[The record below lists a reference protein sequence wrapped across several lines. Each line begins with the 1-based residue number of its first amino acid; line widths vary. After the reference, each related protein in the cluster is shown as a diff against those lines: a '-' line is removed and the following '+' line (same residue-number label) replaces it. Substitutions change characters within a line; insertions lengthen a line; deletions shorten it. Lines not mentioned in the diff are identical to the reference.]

1 MAWDMQAAIIAPID
15 SAYVT
20 SGDSADDVR
29 NQDQN
34 RPCPG
39 LRQPS
44 VTLGARTELAAF
56 AASLP

>member
-1 MAWDMQAAIIAPID
+1 MAWDMHKAILAPID
-15 SAYVT
+15 SVYVT

-34 RPCPG
+34 RPRPG

-44 VTLGARTELAAF
+44 VSLGARTALAAI

>member
-1 MAWDMQAAIIAPID
+1 MAWDMQKAIIAPID

-34 RPCPG
+34 RPRPG

-44 VTLGARTELAAF
+44 ATLGARTALAAF